1 MLTVL
6 SFVIGLIIGSFLNVC
21 IFRIPRGYS
30 VVSPGSSCPEC
41 RTSIHWWDNIP
52 IISYLIL
59 AGKCRHCGE
68 KIPLRYPAVELL
80 NGLLY
85 AAIYL
90 FFGQGWQLP
99 LLFIFASALI
109 VITFIDLEFQII
121 PDVITLPGIVLGLA
135 ASPFI
140 LADPF
145 AVKSTLGFLNSV
157 IGAAA
162 GGGVFYL
169 IVILSRGGMGGGD
182 VKMMAMVGAF
192 TGWKGVF
199 LTTLVGSLTGAIA
212 GIGLMV
218 LSGAGRKTKVP
229 FGPFLAL
236 GTLITL
242 FFGEMIFNWYFPA
255 QMM

>member
-1 MLTVL
+1 MMTLI
-6 SFVIGLIIGSFLNVC
+6 SFITGLIIGSFLNVC
-21 IFRIPRGYS
+21 IFRIPRSYS
-30 VVSPGSSCPEC
+30 IVSPGSSCPEC
-41 RTSIHWWDNIP
+41 KAPIQWWDNIP
-52 IISYLIL
+52 LVSYLVL
-59 AGKCRHCGE
+59 AGRCRECRV
-68 KIPLRYPAVELL
+68 KIPLKYPAVELL

-99 LLFIFASALI
+99 PLFIFASALI

-121 PDVITLPGIVLGLA
+121 PDVITLPGLVLGLA
-135 ASPFI
+135 ASPFV

-145 AVKSTLGFLNSV
+145 AVNSTLGFLNSV
-157 IGAAA
+157 IGAVS

-199 LTTLVGSLTGAIA
+199 LTTLVGSLTGAIV
-212 GIGLMV
+212 GIALMV
-218 LSGAGRKTKVP
+218 FSGAGGKTKVP

-255 QMM
+255 